1 VRDKRVNA
9 GYHCGVS
16 AVKPELPLCAHG
28 LDVMGNVLRGMMQV
42 GASRCKSGASS
53 RDHVREGCID
63 FGVFSEEPAVVIHVC
78 DRSGSFEILSTA
90 PAVVIHVCDRGS
102 RRSLERNGR
111 GLSETNEAEPT
122 V

>member
-16 AVKPELPLCAHG
+16 VVKPELLLCAHG

-42 GASRCKSGASS
+42 GASGCKSGASS
-53 RDHVREGCID
+53 RVHVRDGGID
-63 FGVFSEEPAVVIHVC
+63 FGVLIEEPAVVIHVR
-78 DRSGSFEILSTA
+78 DRGGSCEILSTP

-102 RRSLERNGR
+102 H
-111 GLSETNEAEPT
+111 SES
-122 V
+122 